1 MQTFDLEGRQL
12 RLPEANLSFPQVL
25 SLQDDPDGLRLRLEI
40 VPALD
45 CFRGHFPDEP
55 VLPGVVQL
63 HWAVLIAQARFDFP
77 AVPTEIKRLKFKKIV
92 TPPQELE
99 LTLSRRSATEVQF
112 SFDSPDG
119 PNSEGRL
126 VFAETAVC

>member
-1 MQTFDLEGRQL
+1 MQIFDLEGRRL
-12 RLPEANLSFPQVL
+12 TLPEANLSFPQIL
-25 SLQDDPDGLRLRLEI
+25 SLQDDPHGVRLRLEI
-40 VPALD
+40 TPELD

-63 HWAVLIAQARFDFP
+63 HWAVLIAQARFDFRGVP
-77 AVPTEIKRLKFKKIV
+77 AELKRLKFKKIV

-99 LTLSRRSATEVQF
+99 LTVSRRNEREVQF
-112 SFDSPDG
+112 NFDSPDG